1 MNGRAGATYA
11 DFNWPVIKERFA
23 FGHYEVMGIS
33 RPKVEERMRVL
44 TLSQLSKLDGCAAD
58 VFTDHIGHASKLA
71 FTIGARLFVQKV
83 LFARRFCGQ
92 GGTSA
97 NGLDASKEFVCTV
110 L

>member
-11 DFNWPVIKERFA
+11 DFNRPVIKERFA
-23 FGHYEVMGIS
+23 FGHYEVIGMNE
-33 RPKVEERMRVL
+33 RKVKVGRRVL
-44 TLSQLSKLDGCAAD
+44 TLCQLSKLDGCAAD
-58 VFTDHIGHASKLA
+58 VFADRISRASELA
-71 FTIGARLFVQKV
+71 FTVGARLFVQEA
-83 LFARRFCGQ
+83 LCARRFCGQ